1 MKKDLSDLIK
11 EDGGE
16 RMQELKSFKK
26 YSWLISGIFAIIV
39 FISGLTANDIGFLPA
54 KYQSIAVGIIGAC
67 ALLVKIFP
75 ENFRV
80 KVAENTAR
88 NEVIETA
95 EALSK
100 GDENSA

>member
-1 MKKDLSDLIK
+1 
-11 EDGGE
+11 
-16 RMQELKSFKK
+16 MQELKSFKK
-26 YSWLISGIFAIIV
+26 YSWLISIVFALIV
-39 FISGLTANDIGFLPA
+39 FISGLTANDISFLPA

-88 NEVIETA
+88 K
-95 EALSK
+95 EAIPTGEFIQK
-100 GDENSA
+100 EDEEGA